1 MNPNFD
7 VLFPHLADVAIKR
20 VEQTE
25 IGVWIL
31 GLL

>member
-1 MNPNFD
+1 MNADFD
-7 VLFPHLADVAIKR
+7 VRFPHLADVAIKW
-20 VEQTE
+20 VEETE